1 MNLTGK
7 EKRNLRALGNRL
19 KAEIIIGKDGIYEGT
34 FQSLE
39 NSFNTKELVKI
50 KLLETSPIDKEEA
63 ARQLASRSHAE
74 IVQILGNTILLYRKF
89 PSNSEKA

>member
-1 MNLTGK
+1 M
-7 EKRNLRALGNRL
+7 GNRL

-50 KLLETSPIDKEEA
+50 KLLETSPIDKKEA
-63 ARQLASRSHAE
+63 AQQLASRSHAE

-89 PSNSEKA
+89 PPNTEKA

>member
-7 EKRNLRALGNRL
+7 EKRHLRAVGNQL
-19 KAEIIIGKDGIYEGT
+19 KAEIIIGKEGIYEGT

-50 KLLETSPIDKEEA
+50 KLLNTSPIPKQEA
-63 ARQLASRSHAE
+63 AQQLAAGCHAE
-74 IVQILGNTILLYRKF
+74 VVQILGNTILLYR
-89 PSNSEKA
+89 PLEKNN